1 MVFQNDCCENSFA
14 FNPPVPAFIT
24 GRSRVP
30 QSTIEV
36 NNQGYASDVATLL
49 NTGNNLKTLLNY
61 NAVETLSNAP
71 ILTAAANALLSNSF
85 NIAGTAFAGVLFHS
99 RLYDPANSA
108 NTNYS
113 MYDNLGNPVV
123 DAPLANLLGT
133 NNFPYPG
140 ANQVIAD
147 FIPNFYDNGETP
159 TPYGWFRLLHQITSD
174 VSLFV
179 FAQVLPNVNW
189 IPECPEEGG
198 PDSCSASN
206 QSYDQ
211 YFGQDCYNNCPYA

>member
-14 FNPPVPAFIT
+14 LNPPVPAFVS

-49 NTGNNLKTLLNY
+49 NTGNNLQTVLNY
-61 NAVETLSNAP
+61 NSVETLANAP
-71 ILTAAANALLSNSF
+71 ILTAAANALLANSF
-85 NIAGTAFAGVLFHS
+85 NIAGTAYAGVLFHS
-99 RLYDPANSA
+99 RLYDPANPLK
-108 NTNYS
+108 TNYS
-113 MYDNLGNPVV
+113 MYDNAGNPITN
-123 DAPLANLLGT
+123 APLANLLGT
-133 NNFPYPG
+133 G
-140 ANQVIAD
+140 VQQVAVD
-147 FIPNFYDNGETP
+147 FIPNFYDNGDTP
-159 TPYGWFRLLHQITSD
+159 NPYGWFRLLHQITAD

-189 IPECPEEGG
+189 IPECPQEGG